1 MYAESLGSIPAV
13 FLTRIKDIEIG
24 GIIVSGAEYMNY
36 GIFNGLAI
44 KLFAPMTYK
53 LMTKIVNTG
62 DVKFPAFLKIKMG
75 ITDDVFAPMLKQAC
89 QNLTLETTKA
99 TFWEAVKLYPEH
111 MSKWEPNPDVRISC
125 WYGEKEMNMKKAIKH
140 LKRAFPNLEVH
151 PFKGLGHGEIMAHT
165 ELGTESIHGTV
176 IALDKLSRSLIFK
189 GFRKML
195 NAEFGEAKAS
205 QIWKEANGYLLELER
220 KHPDITGDNK
230 MMILPAAALYLA
242 LRDHAPEQAL
252 PLLQSYGTKMGN
264 KIAGVVHAV
273 TSIPGV
279 SIQADVEES
288 TETHAEFQQSG
299 KRLHPQN
306 RQ

>member
-1 MYAESLGSIPAV
+1 MKFYEFGKENSTTILCLPGNFMTHRQFENIVPMLETEYHVITVSFDGYDETGETFYTTGADQASKLVVFIRENLGGRIDLVYAESLGSIPAV

-24 GIIVSGAEYMNY
+24 GIIVNGAEYMNY

-75 ITDDVFAPMLKQAC
+75 ITDDLFAPMLKQAC

-111 MSKWEPNPDVRISC
+111 MSKWEPNPDVRITC
-125 WYGEKEMNMKKAIKH
+125 WYGENEMNMKKAIMH

-165 ELGTESIHGTV
+165 ELLVQE
-176 IALDKLSRSLIFK
+176 L
-189 GFRKML
+189 
-195 NAEFGEAKAS
+195 KAF
-205 QIWKEANGYLLELER
+205 
-220 KHPDITGDNK
+220 
-230 MMILPAAALYLA
+230 
-242 LRDHAPEQAL
+242 
-252 PLLQSYGTKMGN
+252 MG
-264 KIAGVVHAV
+264 
-273 TSIPGV
+273 
-279 SIQADVEES
+279 
-288 TETHAEFQQSG
+288 
-299 KRLHPQN
+299 R
-306 RQ
+306 

>member
-1 MYAESLGSIPAV
+1 MKFYEFGNPGNPSIMCLPGNFMTHRQFENIVPMLETEYHVITVSFDGYDETGETFYTTGADQASKLVVFIRENLGGRIDLVYAESLGSIPAV

-99 TFWEAVKLYPEH
+99 TFWEAVKLYPEYVRT
-111 MSKWEPNPDVRISC
+111 WEPNSLIRISC

-140 LKRAFPNLEVH
+140 LKRAFPKLEVH
-151 PFKGLGHGEIMAHT
+151 PFKGLGHGEIMAHK
-165 ELGTESIHGTV
+165 ELLVQE
-176 IALDKLSRSLIFK
+176 L
-189 GFRKML
+189 
-195 NAEFGEAKAS
+195 KAF
-205 QIWKEANGYLLELER
+205 LE
-220 KHPDITGDNK
+220 K
-230 MMILPAAALYLA
+230 
-242 LRDHAPEQAL
+242 
-252 PLLQSYGTKMGN
+252 
-264 KIAGVVHAV
+264 
-273 TSIPGV
+273 
-279 SIQADVEES
+279 
-288 TETHAEFQQSG
+288 
-299 KRLHPQN
+299 
-306 RQ
+306 

>member
-1 MYAESLGSIPAV
+1 MKFYEFGNPSNPSIMCLPGNFMTHRQFENIVPMLEQEYHVITVSFDGYDETGETFYTTGEDQAAKLAAYIHENLGSKIDLVYAESLGSIPAV
-13 FLTRIKDIEIG
+13 FLTRMKGLQIG

-89 QNLTLETTKA
+89 QSLTLETTNA

-111 MSKWEPNPDVRISC
+111 MSKWEPNPSIRISC

-151 PFKGLGHGEIMAHT
+151 PFKGLGHGEIMAHK
-165 ELGTESIHGTV
+165 EL
-176 IALDKLSRSLIFK
+176 LIQE
-189 GFRKML
+189 L
-195 NAEFGEAKAS
+195 KAF
-205 QIWKEANGYLLELER
+205 LE
-220 KHPDITGDNK
+220 K
-230 MMILPAAALYLA
+230 
-242 LRDHAPEQAL
+242 
-252 PLLQSYGTKMGN
+252 
-264 KIAGVVHAV
+264 
-273 TSIPGV
+273 
-279 SIQADVEES
+279 
-288 TETHAEFQQSG
+288 
-299 KRLHPQN
+299 
-306 RQ
+306 